1 MVRNDRVSEDER
13 LPASGDDPPSAGHP
27 LRSRLA
33 RTLIAVAI
41 VLAVGGVAVV
51 AVRIWD
57 GGPADRPPLIA
68 APAGP
73 FKARPADPGGTAIP
87 DRDKEI
93 FERLDGR
100 GPRPA
105 ERLLP
110 RPEEPVRNRTKGASA
125 PAAAPA
131 GGPVRE
137 APAPRPEARAAAAV
151 PATGPAVSRGMPK
164 KPAPRPSVS
173 EEVPKKAAL
182 QPRAAAGPDP
192 DGRFMVQ
199 LSSLRSEGAVR
210 RAWLDLQQRHRDLLA
225 GLSLNIRRALPA
237 GEKQAF
243 YRMRAGPLS
252 TRKAA
257 KDLCSRLKA
266 RRQDCLVVGR

>member
-1 MVRNDRVSEDER
+1 MVRNDRVGADKR
-13 LPASGDDPPSAGHP
+13 LPASGDGPPSPGHP
-27 LRSRLA
+27 LQLRLA
-33 RTLIAVAI
+33 RTLIAAAV
-41 VLAVGGVAVV
+41 VLAVGGIATVV
-51 AVRIWD
+51 VRI
-57 GGPADRPPLIA
+57 GGGDPGRPPLVA
-68 APAGP
+68 APAGS
-73 FKARPADPGGTAIP
+73 FKARPADPGGATIP

-100 GPRPA
+100 GPRSA

-110 RPEEPVRNRTKGASA
+110 RPEEPLRNRIKSASA

-131 GGPVRE
+131 RGAAGE
-137 APAPRPEARAAAAV
+137 ATAPIPETPAAV
-151 PATGPAVSRGMPK
+151 PATDPAVSPGMPK

-173 EEVPKKAAL
+173 EEVPKNAAL
-182 QPRAAAGPDP
+182 QPRAVADPHP

-210 RAWLDLQQRHRDLLA
+210 RAWLDLQQRHRDLLG
-225 GLSLNIRRALPA
+225 GLSLYIRRALPA

-266 RRQDCLVVGR
+266 RRLDCLVVSR

>member
-13 LPASGDDPPSAGHP
+13 LPASGDDPRSPGRP
-27 LRSRLA
+27 LQSRLA
-33 RTLIAVAI
+33 RTLIAAV
-41 VLAVGGVAVV
+41 VVVAVGGVAVV
-51 AVRIWD
+51 AVRIW
-57 GGPADRPPLIA
+57 GGDPVDRPPLIA
-68 APAGP
+68 APAGSI
-73 FKARPADPGGTAIP
+73 KARPANPGGAAIP

-110 RPEEPVRNRTKGASA
+110 RPEEPVRKRTKSASA
-125 PAAAPA
+125 PVAVPA
-131 GGPVRE
+131 GDAVRE
-137 APAPRPEARAAAAV
+137 APSPKPEARTPAAV
-151 PATGPAVSRGMPK
+151 PATNPLVSREMPEQ
-164 KPAPRPSVS
+164 PAPRPSVS
-173 EEVPKKAAL
+173 EEAPKKAAL
-182 QPRAAAGPDP
+182 QPRSATVPRP
-192 DGRFMVQ
+192 DGRFMIQ

-210 RAWLDLQQRHRDLLA
+210 RAWLDLQRRHQDLLG
-225 GLSLNIRRALPA
+225 GLSLNIRRALLD

-266 RRQDCLVVGR
+266 RQLDCLVVGR